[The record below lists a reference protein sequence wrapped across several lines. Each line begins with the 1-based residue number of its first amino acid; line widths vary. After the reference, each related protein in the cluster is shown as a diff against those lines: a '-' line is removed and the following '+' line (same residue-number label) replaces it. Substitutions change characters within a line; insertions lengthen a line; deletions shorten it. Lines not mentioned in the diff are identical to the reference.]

1 MVCKGYDDVME
12 LADGELVELTDERG
26 TTLRVTHGILWI
38 TQDQDVR
45 DVVLRTGDVWTVE
58 RDGLTL
64 AEAQGASTFCL
75 VGGRARRVGAPGR
88 RSGYGERVA
97 AWFESLAHTRRS
109 RRYVP
114 YF

>member
-12 LADGELVELTDERG
+12 LADGELVELKDMRG
-26 TTLRVTHGILWI
+26 TTVRVTHGILWI

-45 DVVLRTGDVWTVE
+45 DVVLRTGDVWTIE
-58 RDGLTL
+58 RNGLTL

-75 VGGRARRVGAPGR
+75 VGGAARRVGARGLRP
-88 RSGYGERVA
+88 SYGERVA
-97 AWFESLAHTRRS
+97 AWFESLAHTQPS

-114 YF
+114 YV